1 MNRLRRWAKRL
12 KQDTYALY
20 LAAKHPRVPRAAK
33 VLASIVLAYALS
45 PVDLIPDFI
54 PVLGL
59 LDDLILVPLGV
70 ALVIWMIPQ
79 DVWEACRAEAGTR
92 SERLPPS
99 RVAAFVIVSLW
110 LTAGVVAVWFVWARV
125 R

>member
-1 MNRLRRWAKRL
+1 MERLKRWAKRL
-12 KQDTYALY
+12 KQDVYALY

-33 VLASIVLAYALS
+33 IVATVVLAYALS

-70 ALVIWMIPQ
+70 ALVIRMIPQ
-79 DVWEACRAEAGTR
+79 DVWEECRAEARAR
-92 SERLPPS
+92 SERLPQS
-99 RVAAFVIVSLW
+99 RTAAVVVVLLW
-110 LTAGVVAVWFVWARV
+110 LAAGVGVGWLVWARV
-125 R
+125 G

>member
-12 KQDTYALY
+12 KQDVYALY
-20 LAAKHPRVPRAAK
+20 LAVKHPRVPRAAK
-33 VLASIVLAYALS
+33 VVAAIVLAYALS

-59 LDDLILVPLGV
+59 LDDLILVPLGM

-79 DVWEACRAEAGTR
+79 DVWEACRAEARAR
-92 SERLPPS
+92 SERLPQS
-99 RVAAFVIVSLW
+99 RTAAVVIVVLW
-110 LTAGVVAVWFVWARV
+110 LAVGVGVGWIVWARV
-125 R
+125 K

>member
-20 LAAKHPRVPRAAK
+20 VAAKHPRVPRAAK

-54 PVLGL
+54 WGC
-59 LDDLILVPLGV
+59 
-70 ALVIWMIPQ
+70 WTTSF
-79 DVWEACRAEAGTR
+79 WCRSAWR
-92 SERLPPS
+92 SS
-99 RVAAFVIVSLW
+99 FA
-110 LTAGVVAVWFVWARV
+110 
-125 R
+125 